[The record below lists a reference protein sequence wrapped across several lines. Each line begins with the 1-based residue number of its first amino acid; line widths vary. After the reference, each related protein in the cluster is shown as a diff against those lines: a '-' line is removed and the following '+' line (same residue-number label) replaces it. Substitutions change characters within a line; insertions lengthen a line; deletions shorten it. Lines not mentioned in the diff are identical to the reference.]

1 MYQRVFKGL
10 IRIRGSSPLLLR
22 ALPTNGR
29 SQENITH
36 EIKIKNKKLR
46 NPKLYIHAN
55 QIRSRTKKSE
65 NIERKERECK
75 SNSFRDKENPKILR
89 KGNRTQSHTYL

>member
-22 ALPTNGR
+22 ALPINGR
-29 SQENITH
+29 SQEN
-36 EIKIKNKKLR
+36 IKIKNKKLR